1 MTNASSLVVLICT
14 LVFGQVPLFQPDT
27 DTFMYTIFLLSH
39 FYDSVNITDCY
50 HSVFS
55 FIRSYPTFNCLPHT
69 GRIKPEDSL
78 LQYPENMTWAD
89 FNDLDFVPVF
99 FDELLTEFGNNTL
112 YTAAQLI
119 CVGNQQCIFDTLATE
134 NVFIGANT
142 KITEESLQYDA
153 QSLGKKTLSS
163 VCSVVLLSTW

>member
-1 MTNASSLVVLICT
+1 M
-14 LVFGQVPLFQPDT
+14 PLFVSET
-27 DTFMYTIFLLSH
+27 LNVCVFLLLYIYNSI
-39 FYDSVNITDCY
+39 NKTDF
-50 HSVFS
+50 SRPVFI
-55 FIRSYPTFNCLPHT
+55 FIRSYFFFTFSHT
-69 GRIKPEDSL
+69 GRIKAEDSL
-78 LQYPENMTWAD
+78 LQYPENTTWDD

-163 VCSVVLLSTW
+163 FRSVCSSESRYMVGI